1 MFGKELKGQYTGNK
15 LNNSLQTIHLLEHVL
30 TSTLIIAV
38 VLAVAVSAFC
48 SVLEAVLYS
57 ISSSQVEMLK
67 KKGHTSA
74 TLLRELRE
82 DMDEPITAILT
93 LNTIAHTV
101 GAAVAGA
108 SAAVVFGEQNLILFS
123 AVFTLIIL
131 LFSEILP
138 KTIGIS
144 YTLLLAP
151 YIAHPL
157 RWMIII
163 LKPIVWLCQQVTK
176 LIPQPESNDSISAEE
191 LQTIAALS
199 KQSGEIG
206 ADQERVIFN
215 ILELGSRVVRDVMTP
230 RTVTF
235 SLNEDMTVADVM
247 ANEARLSSH
256 SRVPVYKEEA
266 DNVTGII
273 MRRDVLLAVAE
284 QRHDTKLSELMS
296 PVHFVAETSPLN
308 HILVEF
314 FEIHQHLF
322 VVVDEYG
329 AVTGVISMEDVLEE
343 IVGREIV
350 DESDKTQDM
359 RELARKL
366 NKKIP
371 GI

>member
-1 MFGKELKGQYTGNK
+1 
-15 LNNSLQTIHLLEHVL
+15 L
-30 TSTLIIAV
+30 TSTLILAV

-48 SVLEAVLYS
+48 SILEAVLYS

-67 KKGHTSA
+67 KQGHKSA
-74 TLLRELRE
+74 LLLQELRE
-82 DMDEPITAILT
+82 DIEEPITAILT

-108 SAAVVFGEQNLILFS
+108 AAAVVFGENNLFLFS

-144 YTLLLAP
+144 YAVILAP
-151 YIAHPL
+151 YIAGPL
-157 RWMIII
+157 HWMVIL
-163 LKPIVWLCQQVTK
+163 LKPIVWLCQLVTK
-176 LIPQPESNDSISAEE
+176 LIPQSSNGDSISAEE

-199 KQSGEIG
+199 KESGAIG
-206 ADQERVIFN
+206 ADQERVIYN
-215 ILELGSRVVRDVMTP
+215 ILELSNRIVRDVMTP

-235 SLNEDMTVADVM
+235 SLDENLSVAEAMEQDTRL
-247 ANEARLSSH
+247 ANH
-256 SRVPVYKEEA
+256 SRVPVYKDET
-266 DNVTGII
+266 DNVTGLI
-273 MRRDVLLAVAE
+273 MRRDVLLAAAK
-284 QRHDTKLSELMS
+284 QNHSRKLSELKS
-296 PVHFVAETSPLN
+296 PVNFVAETSALN

-314 FEIHQHLF
+314 FERHQHLF

-329 AVTGVISMEDVLEE
+329 AVTGVISMEDILEE
-343 IVGREIV
+343 IVGREII

-366 NKKIP
+366 NRKLP
-371 GI
+371 GTLKR

>member
-1 MFGKELKGQYTGNK
+1 M
-15 LNNSLQTIHLLEHVL
+15 

-38 VLAVAVSAFC
+38 VLAVGISAFC
-48 SVLEAVLYS
+48 SILEAVLYS
-57 ISSSQVEMLK
+57 LSSSQVEMLK
-67 KKGHTSA
+67 KQGHSSA
-74 TLLRELRE
+74 PLLQELRE
-82 DMDEPITAILT
+82 DIEEPITAILT
-93 LNTIAHTV
+93 LNTIAHTI

-108 SAAVVFGEQNLILFS
+108 AAAVVFGENNLFLFS

-144 YTLLLAP
+144 YSILLAP
-151 YIAHPL
+151 YIAFPL
-157 RWMIII
+157 RWMII
-163 LKPIVWLCQQVTK
+163 LLRPIVWLCQLMTH
-176 LIPQPESNDSISAEE
+176 LIPQPEGSDSISAEE

-199 KQSGEIG
+199 RQSGEIG

-215 ILELGSRVVRDVMTP
+215 ILELGSRIVRDVMTP

-235 SLNEDMTVADVM
+235 SLDETLTVADAM
-247 ANEARLSSH
+247 KNESRLSNH
-256 SRVPVYKEEA
+256 SRVPVYKNDA

-273 MRRDVLLAVAE
+273 MRRDVLLAAAE
-284 QRHDTKLSELMS
+284 GRQDVPLMELMS
-296 PVHFVAETSPLN
+296 PVHFVAETSSLN

-314 FEIHQHLF
+314 FDLHLHLF

-343 IVGREIV
+343 IVGREIM

-366 NKKIP
+366 NRKIAP
-371 GI
+371 IPTPPTS

>member
-1 MFGKELKGQYTGNK
+1 LEL
-15 LNNSLQTIHLLEHVL
+15 IL

-48 SVLEAVLYS
+48 SILEAVLYS
-57 ISSSQVEMLK
+57 LSTSQVEMMK
-67 KKGHTSA
+67 KQGHSSA
-74 TLLRELRE
+74 SLLQELRKDIE
-82 DMDEPITAILT
+82 EPITAILT

-101 GAAVAGA
+101 GAAIAGA
-108 SAAVVFGEQNLILFS
+108 AAAVVFGEQNLILFS
-123 AVFTLIIL
+123 AVFTLVIL

-138 KTIGIS
+138 KTIGVS
-144 YTLLLAP
+144 YTVLLAP

-163 LKPIVWLCQQVTK
+163 LRPIVWLCQIVTK
-176 LIPQPESNDSISAEE
+176 LIPQPENTDSISAEE

-199 KQSGEIG
+199 RQSGEIG

-215 ILELGSRVVRDVMTP
+215 ILELGSRIVRDVMTP

-235 SLNEDMTVADVM
+235 SLDETMTVAEVM
-247 ANEARLSSH
+247 NDEPRLSNH

-273 MRRDVLLAVAE
+273 MRRDVLRAAAE
-284 QRHDTKLSELMS
+284 QKNGTRLSELMS
-296 PVHFVAETSPLN
+296 PVNFVAETSPLN
-308 HILVEF
+308 HILVDF
-314 FEIHQHLF
+314 FELHQHLF

-343 IVGREIV
+343 IVGREIM

-366 NKKIP
+366 NRKIP
-371 GI
+371 GIRKY